1 MKTKILLI
9 TLLVT
14 QFVFSQNQNSR
25 KIGDFKILKVYDL
38 INLELIKAEENYA
51 EISGQHSNSVVVK
64 NKNGELKVR
73 MGIERRFRGANTK
86 VKIFYN
92 NIDKIYVHEGA
103 FVFAKDTISQAA
115 LYVKAD
121 EGARVAMDLKITDLA
136 TNTNSGAT
144 MDIRG
149 IVEYHRAKINT
160 GAELKASELITQE
173 SEVFLTTGGVADVFA
188 RKELSI
194 NVRAG
199 GNISPVAEA
208 NIYNDPEAAEI
219 VFKSGL
225 PIIMVGL
232 DVTHK
237 VFLSQKDIDKL
248 SSLNNSGK
256 FLEKISNI
264 YIKFYKDSRN
274 YGRQIKSM

>member
-1 MKTKILLI
+1 MKIKTLLI
-9 TLLVT
+9 ALFLT

-103 FVFAKDTISQAA
+103 FVFSKDTISQTS

-136 TNTNSGAT
+136 TNTSSGAT
-144 MDIRG
+144 MDVRG

-160 GAELKASELITQE
+160 GADLKASELITQE

-199 GNISPVAEA
+199 GTVNIHSKTKKIIENKLAGGTINYLYE
-208 NIYNDPEAAEI
+208 E
-219 VFKSGL
+219 SGL
-225 PIIMVGL
+225 
-232 DVTHK
+232 
-237 VFLSQKDIDKL
+237 
-248 SSLNNSGK
+248 
-256 FLEKISNI
+256 
-264 YIKFYKDSRN
+264 
-274 YGRQIKSM
+274 

>member
-136 TNTNSGAT
+136 TNTSSGAT
-144 MDIRG
+144 IDVRG
-149 IVEYHRAKINT
+149 TAEYHRAKINT
-160 GAELKASELITQE
+160 GAELKASDLITQE

-194 NVRAG
+194 SVRAG
-199 GNISPVAEA
+199 GTVNVHSKTKKIIESKLAGGTINYLYE
-208 NIYNDPEAAEI
+208 EG
-219 VFKSGL
+219 GL
-225 PIIMVGL
+225 
-232 DVTHK
+232 
-237 VFLSQKDIDKL
+237 
-248 SSLNNSGK
+248 
-256 FLEKISNI
+256 
-264 YIKFYKDSRN
+264 
-274 YGRQIKSM
+274 

>member
-9 TLLVT
+9 ALLVT

-103 FVFAKDTISQAA
+103 FVFSKDTISQAA

-144 MDIRG
+144 VDIRG

-160 GAELKASELITQE
+160 
-173 SEVFLTTGGVADVFA
+173 
-188 RKELSI
+188 
-194 NVRAG
+194 
-199 GNISPVAEA
+199 
-208 NIYNDPEAAEI
+208 
-219 VFKSGL
+219 
-225 PIIMVGL
+225 
-232 DVTHK
+232 
-237 VFLSQKDIDKL
+237 
-248 SSLNNSGK
+248 
-256 FLEKISNI
+256 
-264 YIKFYKDSRN
+264 
-274 YGRQIKSM
+274 